1 MYLYTMIACSRRSDG
16 WEQAKNWGA
25 REKLMREKIGWEEGG
40 VFSLLPQSSL
50 VFSPLVS
57 FCAHCA

>member
-1 MYLYTMIACSRRSDG
+1 MHLYTMIACSRHSDG
-16 WEQAKNWGA
+16 WEQAKNYDTG
-25 REKLMREKIGWEEGG
+25 EKLMREKIGREEGG

-57 FCAHCA
+57 FCAHCV